1 MRSHVRIPALN
12 KNEKLKTGVMRM
24 QSGLDMRRE
33 VRTPL
38 LFAPLLLNKDGRAL
52 AQVADLSSRGALLH
66 ARSGLLFRGE
76 TVSGWLQSAPID
88 DEDEIVLAVALDVRW
103 IAEDQERGW
112 SRVGCEMHPL
122 DRRSMAR
129 LQDLIAKAA
138 P

>member
-1 MRSHVRIPALN
+1 MR
-12 KNEKLKTGVMRM
+12 
-24 QSGLDMRRE
+24 SGLDMRRE
-33 VRTPL
+33 ARTPL

-88 DEDEIVLAVALDVRW
+88 DDEIVLAVALDVRW
-103 IAEDQERGW
+103 IFEDQERGW

-122 DRRSMAR
+122 DQRSMAR

>member
-1 MRSHVRIPALN
+1 
-12 KNEKLKTGVMRM
+12 MRM
-24 QSGLDMRRE
+24 RSGLDMRRE

-52 AQVADLSSRGALLH
+52 AQVADLSSRGALLY
-66 ARSGLLFRGE
+66 ARNGLLFRGE

-103 IAEDQERGW
+103 ITEDQERGW

>member
-1 MRSHVRIPALN
+1 MRSHVKIPTLD
-12 KNEKLKTGVMRM
+12 KNETLKTGVMRM
-24 QSGLDMRRE
+24 RSGLDMRRE
-33 VRTPL
+33 ARTPL

-88 DEDEIVLAVALDVRW
+88 DDEIVLAVALDVRW
-103 IAEDQERGW
+103 IFEDQERGW

-122 DRRSMAR
+122 DQRSMAR